1 MAKLAKILPSQKNT
15 HYTVSETV
23 GTIHYNTQPVTV
35 EEAVGLDSVG
45 MLVGNGKP
53 EDCVLAEKSTVWPWG
68 IECQECQ

>member
-45 MLVGNGKP
+45 VLVGNGKP
-53 EDCVLAEKSTVWPWG
+53 EDCVLAEKSTVW
-68 IECQECQ
+68 QEHQ